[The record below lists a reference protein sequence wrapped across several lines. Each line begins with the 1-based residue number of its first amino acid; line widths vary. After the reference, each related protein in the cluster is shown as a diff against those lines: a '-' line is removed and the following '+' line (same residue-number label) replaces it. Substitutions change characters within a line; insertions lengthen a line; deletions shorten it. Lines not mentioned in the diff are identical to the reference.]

1 MFLPIILGLAGLGF
15 LVLLAMIAY
24 GSWIAHK
31 MTVMERVSLDSHPT
45 TLGLSCEDVEF
56 PSRGDEVPLSGW
68 YLPAAQDD
76 RCVILIQGTHH
87 HRNDPQIR
95 ALRLGRDLVEGG
107 FSVLLFDFRARGE
120 SGGNRSSEGDREQW
134 DVFGAID
141 YLVGRGIPVER
152 IGLLGFSL
160 GAGVAILV
168 AAQEPRI
175 PAVVSDSGFLDYMK
189 ELRQLYIGPF
199 LLPSWFAGF
208 VVLAGRALFDADFR
222 NVRPVHVVEGIS
234 QPIFFIHGEDDSVIH
249 HEESRELH
257 IVSDNHED
265 RIWIVPGAEHVNVY
279 RKMPEEY
286 IRRVSSFFQ
295 RHLLENELAN
305 PIGRWD

>member
-31 MTVMERVSLDSHPT
+31 MTVMERVSLDIHPT

-120 SGGNRSSEGDREQW
+120 SGET
-134 DVFGAID
+134 
-141 YLVGRGIPVER
+141 
-152 IGLLGFSL
+152 
-160 GAGVAILV
+160 
-168 AAQEPRI
+168 AAQRGTG
-175 PAVVSDSGFLDYMK
+175 DSGMYSARSTTLWAAEYQWSASGYWDFPW
-189 ELRQLYIGPF
+189 GPEWRYWWQPRN
-199 LLPSWFAGF
+199 LVSRRWSATVDSWTT
-208 VVLAGRALFDADFR
+208 
-222 NVRPVHVVEGIS
+222 
-234 QPIFFIHGEDDSVIH
+234 
-249 HEESRELH
+249 
-257 IVSDNHED
+257 
-265 RIWIVPGAEHVNVY
+265 
-279 RKMPEEY
+279 
-286 IRRVSSFFQ
+286 
-295 RHLLENELAN
+295 
-305 PIGRWD
+305 